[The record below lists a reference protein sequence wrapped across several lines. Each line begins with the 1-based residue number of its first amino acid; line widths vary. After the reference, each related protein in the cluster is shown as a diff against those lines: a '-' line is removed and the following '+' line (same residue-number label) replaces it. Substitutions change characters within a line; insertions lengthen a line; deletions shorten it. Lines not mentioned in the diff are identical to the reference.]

1 MMVLVDTPIWSL
13 ALRRRNAALNANE
26 RVLTARFAEFIQ
38 DGRARIL
45 GPIRQEVLSGIRD
58 ELQFKRLREYLRAF
72 EEPALEISDYEEAA
86 SMNNRCRARGISGS
100 AVDFLI
106 CAAAHRRNWEI
117 FTTDRDFSHYA
128 GVLSIKVLA

>member
-1 MMVLVDTPIWSL
+1 L

>member
-13 ALRRRNAALNANE
+13 ALRRREAALNANE

-58 ELQFKRLREYLRAF
+58 EFQFKRLREYLRAF

-117 FTTDRDFSHYA
+117 FTTDSDFSHYA